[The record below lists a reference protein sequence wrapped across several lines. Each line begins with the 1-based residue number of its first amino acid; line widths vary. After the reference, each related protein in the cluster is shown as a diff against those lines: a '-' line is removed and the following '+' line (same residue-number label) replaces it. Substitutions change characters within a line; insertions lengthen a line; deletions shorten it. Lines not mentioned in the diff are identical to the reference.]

1 MKNLKDIIQ
10 EKLKVNS
17 KTKVYNKNPE
27 DWSIVD
33 AEDGDIVELNNNLL
47 FIYKGLN
54 KDYHVNNAGPNAI
67 VYHATYICDNRKK
80 LEVITDTGV
89 GEITNRPERYKLASP
104 EKCEEF
110 YQALDK
116 AGYKW
121 DETKLEVI
129 KK

>member
-1 MKNLKDIIQ
+1 MKNLKELIQ
-10 EKLKVNS
+10 EKLKVGSKTQIHTRNS
-17 KTKVYNKNPE
+17 K
-27 DWSIVD
+27 DWSIVN
-33 AEDGDIVELNNNLL
+33 AEDGDIVELNDNLL

-54 KDYHVNNAGPNAI
+54 KDLHINNAGDNAI
-67 VYHATYICDNRKK
+67 VYHAYYLCDNRKK

-89 GEITNRPERYKLASP
+89 GEINNKPERYKLASQ

-121 DETKLEVI
+121 DETKLEVV